1 MDGNMLQS
9 TSRSRQREEEKETEI
24 SVGERRVLE
33 NRRRVGKHGTGGRE
47 DLTSE
52 PQAIS
57 KARTEHIRDKIT
69 NEKQTGGE
77 ERD

>member
-1 MDGNMLQS
+1 M
-9 TSRSRQREEEKETEI
+9 
-24 SVGERRVLE
+24 
-33 NRRRVGKHGTGGRE
+33 GKHGTGGRE

-57 KARTEHIRDKIT
+57 KARTEHIRDEIT

>member
-1 MDGNMLQS
+1 MSG
-9 TSRSRQREEEKETEI
+9 REE
-24 SVGERRVLE
+24 RWR

-57 KARTEHIRDKIT
+57 KARTEHIRDEIT